1 MMKLIVNVCNLDKIK
16 MADIIKKVKSFSC
29 RIQIDLEIGQIIIE
43 ELKEEETQEI
53 FKFINKYFSV
63 LNIRIKNSINEDPI
77 EEKSIVKNNDET
89 ILYKN
94 KYIEEKLKSLIK
106 SLDWAMYKKNVDE
119 KELGRIIL
127 SASTLISM
135 KYHGFDKIDFAVGDI
150 VDCCYGTNLTGEIS
164 GGHTHAIVCDI
175 NSNGMPYLIPISKEK
190 DKSKITSKE
199 YIIFKAPNNAK
210 YRDEKYN
217 GGTIII
223 DKGKYLAPER
233 IISVVGRVN
242 EELLINV
249 LKKIP
254 EIFTFYK
261 NIDKVNTIKS
271 QIKEKNIFF
280 SEELS
285 KSIGDAINKIDKSK
299 SIEENVMNFLSEI
312 EMDVKE
318 KVLIQAFIVSCYV
331 EKISYEYITVEVSKV
346 YPDKKRD
353 EIKQAL
359 KDNFKSWLEKYPE
372 LKIKCPNI
380 AFITLLKLFAKHTK

>member
-16 MADIIKKVKSFSC
+16 MADIIKKVKSFNC

-63 LNIRIKNSINEDPI
+63 LNIRIKNSVEEYQI
-77 EEKSIVKNNDET
+77 EENSIANNNDDT

-135 KYHGFDKIDFAVGDI
+135 KYHGFGMINFSVGDI

-175 NSNGMPYLIPISKEK
+175 NSNGMPYLIPISKEN

-210 YRDEKYN
+210 YEDEKYT

-242 EELLINV
+242 EELLIHV

-254 EIFTFYK
+254 KIFTFYK
-261 NIDKVNTIKS
+261 DIEKVNKTKPK
-271 QIKEKNIFF
+271 IKEKNSIFG
-280 SEELS
+280 EELS
-285 KSIGDAINKIDKSK
+285 KIIGYAINKIDKSN

-312 EMDVKE
+312 EMNVEE
-318 KVLIQAFIVSCYV
+318 KILIQAFIVSCYV
-331 EKISYEYITVEVSKV
+331 EKVSYENITIEVSKV

-353 EIKQAL
+353 EIKQTL

-372 LKIKCPNI
+372 LKTKCPNI
-380 AFITLLKLFAKHTK
+380 AFIALLKLFAKHVK